1 MDDIQLVK
9 AGPAFDALG
18 CVHRVRLPTGSG
30 PHPTLVMVHGL
41 EGDEDVTWVFARTAG
56 PEWLIIS
63 PRAPFTAKGG
73 YSWNSGGDY
82 DKPESYQDG
91 LRVLSQFIERL
102 PDIYPADRSR
112 LVLLGFSQGAAM
124 SYVYPANAGE
134 QRVKGV
140 AALAGFLPPFAV
152 DGLKGLPVLILHGTR
167 DERIPIED
175 ARRDRDA
182 LIAAGAQVTYVED
195 DVGHKIGSG
204 GMQALR
210 KWLAERI
217 AADSSTPIDPFST
230 E

>member
-18 CVHRVRLPTGSG
+18 LVHRVRVPKGSG

-56 PEWLIIS
+56 PEWLIAS
-63 PRAPFTAKGG
+63 PRAPFAAKSG

-82 DKPESYQDG
+82 DKPESYRDG
-91 LRVLSQFIERL
+91 LKALSQFIENL
-102 PDIYPADRSR
+102 PNVYPVNRSR
-112 LVLLGFSQGAAM
+112 FVMLGFSQGAAM
-124 SYVYPANAGE
+124 SYVYTANASE

-167 DERIPIED
+167 DERIPVED

-195 DVGHKIGSG
+195 DVGHKIGSN

-210 KWLAERI
+210 KWLAERL
-217 AADSSTPIDPFST
+217 AAASPASIDPFST